1 MRYSEEMKSA
11 SDANRREVLR
21 FIAGASLVPLIG
33 CQDGD
38 GGGDGDG
45 SAGDGSAGDGG
56 DGACEA
62 IPGETAGPFPGDGS
76 NGANALALDGI
87 VRSDIR
93 GSIAGASATAE
104 GVSLIVEL
112 TVVAAGG
119 GCAPLAGRAIYLWHC
134 DREGRY
140 SMYSEGVTEEN
151 YLRGVQ
157 ETGADGVAR
166 FTTVFPG
173 CYPGRMPHMHF
184 SIYPSLAAAT
194 AAESPAGISQLA
206 LPVEACDQVYRE
218 PGYERSREALG
229 RVSFETD
236 GVFSDGVEQQLA
248 SVEAGKGGV
257 LVAALRVG
265 VAD

>member
-1 MRYSEEMKSA
+1 MGYSRGMKSA

-21 FIAGASLVPLIG
+21 LLAGASLVPLIG
-33 CQDGD
+33 CQGDDDG
-38 GGGDGDG
+38 
-45 SAGDGSAGDGG
+45 GDGG
-56 DGACEA
+56 DGGDDGSGACET
-62 IPGETAGPFPGDGS
+62 IPSETPGPFPGDGS

-93 GSIAGASATAE
+93 SSIAGASATAE
-104 GVSLIVEL
+104 GVRLTVEL
-112 TVVAAGG
+112 TVFAAVGE
-119 GCAPLAGRAIYLWHC
+119 CAPLAGRAIYLWHC

-140 SMYSEGVTEEN
+140 SMYSDGVTAEN

-157 ETGADGVAR
+157 ETGSDGVAR

-194 AAESPAGISQLA
+194 AAESPARISQLA
-206 LPVEACDQVYRE
+206 LPVDACEEVYGE
-218 PGYERSREALG
+218 PGYEGSREALG
-229 RVSFETD
+229 RVSFESD
-236 GVFSDGVEQQLA
+236 SVFSDGVELQLA
-248 SVEAGKGGV
+248 SVAEGEDG
-257 LVAALRVG
+257 LVAALRIG